1 MRIATVAVC
10 LLVGAGAFVAF
21 GFWRRANTQ
30 ADTADSAEMQSR
42 QPSEAIP
49 LTNDETARAPGAADN
64 LPPGSSVT
72 AARANNTGRHPS
84 PESQT
89 GISDEGQRL
98 REMLASSDEEA
109 RRRALLALGKLDD
122 TDPKLLTDVL
132 AEDPSA
138 RIRAAA
144 ARGLSRLGR
153 RETIPQLLDALD
165 DEDINVRTWAITA
178 LNNTLIG
185 VRFPY
190 NANEPREARLRHIAI
205 IRTRLTAWGVLSEDT
220 GE

>member
-1 MRIATVAVC
+1 MRMATIAVC
-10 LLVGAGAFVAF
+10 LLMAGAFAAF
-21 GFWRRANTQ
+21 GFWWRANTQ
-30 ADTADSAEMQSR
+30 ADTADSADTRSR
-42 QPSEAIP
+42 QFHQTRQPAD
-49 LTNDETARAPGAADN
+49 DETDLAPAA
-64 LPPGSSVT
+64 
-72 AARANNTGRHPS
+72 AAPNGTDQRSTRERS
-84 PESQT
+84 T
-89 GISDEGQRL
+89 DTVSDEGRQW
-98 REMLASSDEEA
+98 REALASSDDQV
-109 RRRALLALGKLDD
+109 RREALLELGKRDD

-132 AEDPSA
+132 AEDPSP

-153 RETIPQLLDALD
+153 REAIPQLLDALD

-205 IRTRLTAWGVLSEDT
+205 IRTRLTAWGVLPDGT